1 MRTARENRQAH
12 ENRQERPRRGRRWP
26 RRLAVAVAVV
36 AVLVAIVGLALDPL
50 VTWRTRVVLNDLEG
64 YRGRFNDVKVSVRDL
79 SYRIED
85 LRLEKTSAGGAALPF
100 FEVRE
105 AEVGLYWKELVRG
118 HFVAA
123 IRFMGPK
130 LNLVSAKDPAERQ
143 GAGEGRETQ
152 AAGLQLTKLAPIRVD
167 RFEVKEGEILFVDRG
182 SPRDPRLWLHDI
194 EATIE
199 NFATRPALARGEPTV
214 LAARGTLQRTG
225 KVSLFATS
233 DPLAKKVTFAG
244 QAQLRG
250 LKLVELGE
258 LLADKSGLT
267 PTGGELDLSAR
278 FTSENGVISG
288 GVKPVLKDASV
299 KAGKPG
305 LGPKLKALVA
315 DVSLDLFSDDIPG
328 RDAVATIVP
337 IKGKVD
343 APQVQAVPTILG
355 IVRNAFVAG
364 LTNSLSNLPPPTA
377 EKKQGT
383 LEQARRA
390 VTGRGPP
397 RAQPTRKDE

>member
-1 MRTARENRQAH
+1 MGELALSSARSEA
-12 ENRQERPRRGRRWP
+12 RPRRRWP
-26 RRLAVAVAVV
+26 ARLAIAVAVV
-36 AVLVAIVGLALDPL
+36 AVLVAIVDVALDPL
-50 VTWRTRVVLNDLEG
+50 VTWRTRVVLNELEG
-64 YRGRFNDVKVSVRDL
+64 YRGRFTDVTVSLRDL
-79 SYRIED
+79 SYRIEE

-100 FEVRE
+100 FEVRS
-105 AEVGLYWKELVRG
+105 AEIGLYWKELVRG

-123 IRFMGPK
+123 IRFEKPK
-130 LNLVSAKDPAERQ
+130 LNLVAAKDPDERQ
-143 GAGEGRETQ
+143 GAGEGDETQ

-167 RFEVKEGEILFVDRG
+167 RFEVKEGEILFVDRR
-182 SPRDPRLWLHDI
+182 SPRDPRLWIHDI

-214 LAARGTLQRTG
+214 LAARGTLQRSG

-258 LLADKSGLT
+258 MLSDKADLS
-267 PTGGELDLSAR
+267 PTKGELDLSAR
-278 FTSENGVISG
+278 FAAEDGVLSG

-299 KAGKPG
+299 KAAKPG
-305 LGPKLKALVA
+305 LGAKLKALVA
-315 DVSLDLFSDDIPG
+315 DASLDLFSDDVPG
-328 RDAVATIVP
+328 RDAVATIIP
-337 IKGKVD
+337 IKGTVD
-343 APQVQAVPTILG
+343 APQVQALPTILG

-364 LTNSLSNLPPPTA
+364 LSNSLSNLPPPTA
-377 EKKQGT
+377 KKKEGT

-390 VTGRGPP
+390 LGGRSPP
-397 RAQPTRKDE
+397 RAQPTRGDE